1 MCVKTRNAVAL
12 PTIFSFF
19 LSLVSATVFSQTTIE
34 GFGSQVT
41 GGAGQTVVYVTN
53 LNATGPGS
61 LHAAMGSNRYI
72 RFDGLSGTITGFR
85 WDSSN
90 EGAVSNVTIDGTTA
104 DAPGITLDNN
114 NNGNGLSF
122 QTGCHNI
129 IVKNIRVRNAG
140 NDCINVVGGYDIVFD
155 HVSVSGGR
163 DGNLDISQG
172 AYNVTVQWSIIGN
185 GGSGS
190 WSGCML
196 IAYTPTKDIS
206 VHHNFFSSVT
216 NQGGT
221 SVGERIPFVHQ
232 NNTSPSST
240 NLMCHFVNNLV
251 WRWGRQNGTGAGFA
265 SGVDYDGSL
274 MCENNYYY
282 SNASTTAAIS
292 IDPDP
297 FAGSGGQ
304 CYAAG
309 NFSGNAYDPNGGGVS
324 NHAAWTIPSSAQITM
339 QPACEAATLVIANA
353 GCQPLDATDQGFIGQ
368 ATLPE
373 CPLLVSVKTFLQGA
387 YNTTL
392 ARHKDVSATWASV
405 LNANALNQPY
415 NASAYGTYA
424 GTESVSSG
432 FFTSTAATT
441 DIVDW
446 VLLELRDATTPS
458 TIVARRAAFIRED
471 GQVVDLNGSQEV
483 TFNGVSPGNY
493 YIAVKHRNH
502 LGVRTSSTQ
511 AINSISATAYDFTTA
526 QNQAYQNSGIATN
539 NAMKDL
545 GSGVFIMWAGD
556 ATIDAR
562 TNASGSGNDY
572 SYLVNTVLG
581 GNVALI
587 ISNVYHTA
595 DMNMDGAV
603 RASGTPALNDYI
615 FLVNTVLLGNI
626 TAVVDQH
633 L

>member
-1 MCVKTRNAVAL
+1 M
-12 PTIFSFF
+12 
-19 LSLVSATVFSQTTIE
+19 
-34 GFGSQVT
+34 
-41 GGAGQTVVYVTN
+41 
-53 LNATGPGS
+53 
-61 LHAAMGSNRYI
+61 
-72 RFDGLSGTITGFR
+72 
-85 WDSSN
+85 
-90 EGAVSNVTIDGTTA
+90 TIDGTTA

-373 CPLLVSVKTFLQGA
+373 CPLVVSVKAFLQGA
-387 YNTTL
+387 YDATL
-392 ARHKDVSATWASV
+392 GRHKDVSSSWASI
-405 LNANALNQPY
+405 LNANALSQPY
-415 NASAYGTYA
+415 NTAAFGNYA
-424 GTESVSSG
+424 GTESVSNG
-432 FFTSTAATT
+432 FFTSTGATT
-441 DIVDW
+441 DIIDW
-446 VLLELRDATTPS
+446 VLLELKNSSSILIAS
-458 TIVARRAAFIRED
+458 RAAFIRED
-471 GQVVDLNGSQEV
+471 GEIVDLDGISPV
-483 TFNGVSPGNY
+483 KFDGASPGNY
-493 YIAVKHRNH
+493 YITLRHRNH
-502 LGVRTSSTQ
+502 LGISTENLISIDSRALGVTLGGSHTFNFSNAADADIYGTS
-511 AINSISATAYDFTTA
+511 TAYQINGST
-526 QNQAYQNSGIATN
+526 NLVIGGNVNSNNHIRYQGP
-539 NAMKDL
+539 
-545 GSGVFIMWAGD
+545 
-556 ATIDAR
+556 
-562 TNASGSGNDY
+562 GNDRGPILAY
-572 SYLVNTVLG
+572 VGVSTNIVYNVYTPHDVDMDGIVDYNVDSPFLLAVLG
-581 GNVALI
+581 GVT
-587 ISNVYHTA
+587 SHTI
-595 DMNMDGAV
+595 NEQK
-603 RASGTPALNDYI
+603 R
-615 FLVNTVLLGNI
+615 
-626 TAVVDQH
+626 
-633 L
+633 